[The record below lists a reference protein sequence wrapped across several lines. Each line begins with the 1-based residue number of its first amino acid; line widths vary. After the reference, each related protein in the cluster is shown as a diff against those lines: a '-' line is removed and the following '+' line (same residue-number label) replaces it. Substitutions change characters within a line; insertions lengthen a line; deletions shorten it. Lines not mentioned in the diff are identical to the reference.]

1 MKDKGTQAVQDRAR
15 GGRDELNL
23 TEFPIALLSD
33 RPSKKN
39 PSTLR
44 FEAGDK
50 VWEIAGHPDHG
61 LPTAGD
67 VAVYVCLMELTR
79 EQEYPVRVRFTRHDL
94 LQRLGWSRGAHEYAR
109 LQLALD
115 RLVGVTITTTNA
127 YYDARDRK
135 WLRRHAFHVLEE
147 YKITDVRQA
156 ARVSAPLEGRADGGG
171 WDEPDSWFRWSEAI
185 GRNLQAGYIKT
196 LNVPLFLSLKS
207 SISQTLYRYLDA
219 KVRDG
224 KTLFRQGLR
233 DLAYQ
238 HLGLSRDYYPSQI
251 KRKLEPAHDELIGAG
266 FLTRAEYARMRD
278 GDEMVV
284 YHFPRRQT
292 ADGRRQLTPER
303 TAEEATVSHDQPRPD
318 AVGLIGLATDD
329 RRPLAANRT
338 ADAPRLAPPSAI
350 AEPGARAAGGSTVYR
365 LPSTDLLHCL
375 LEVGITRGA
384 AEQLVRSR
392 PEVVETQLQYWPY
405 RETKSNPAGALRL
418 AIEEDWPPPARWRE
432 ARKQEEQAA
441 RTRQRRQKEQ
451 ARAEQAAAAEAA
463 FDAWWAALPEPA
475 RAAHHAQAEAEL
487 IGDNPILAQYYQRNP
502 DSLPK
507 ALRPILMRRMG

>member
-1 MKDKGTQAVQDRAR
+1 MREKGKALLQDRTR

-39 PSTLR
+39 PSSLR
-44 FEAGDK
+44 FETGDK

-67 VAVYVCLMELTR
+67 VAVYVCRMELTR
-79 EQEYPVRVRFTRHDL
+79 EQEYPVRVQFTRHDL

-109 LQLALD
+109 VQLALD

-156 ARVSAPLEGRADGGG
+156 AAL
-171 WDEPDSWFRWSEAI
+171 DEPESWFRWSEAI

-224 KTLFRQGLR
+224 KTVFRQGLR

-251 KRKLEPAHDELIGAG
+251 KRKLAPAHEELMAAG
-266 FLTRAEYARMRD
+266 FMTRAEYARMQD

-284 YHFPRRQT
+284 YQFPGRKT
-292 ADGRRQLTPER
+292 VDGRRQLTPER
-303 TAEEATVSHDQPRPD
+303 TAEEATARQSESRPD
-318 AVGLIGLATDD
+318 IADLIGLAADD
-329 RRPLAANRT
+329 PRQVTGKRT
-338 ADAPRLAPPSAI
+338 AGSA
-350 AEPGARAAGGSTVYR
+350 
-365 LPSTDLLHCL
+365 
-375 LEVGITRGA
+375 
-384 AEQLVRSR
+384 
-392 PEVVETQLQYWPY
+392 
-405 RETKSNPAGALRL
+405 
-418 AIEEDWPPPARWRE
+418 
-432 ARKQEEQAA
+432 
-441 RTRQRRQKEQ
+441 
-451 ARAEQAAAAEAA
+451 
-463 FDAWWAALPEPA
+463 
-475 RAAHHAQAEAEL
+475 
-487 IGDNPILAQYYQRNP
+487 
-502 DSLPK
+502 
-507 ALRPILMRRMG
+507 

>member
-1 MKDKGTQAVQDRAR
+1 MKGKGTQAVQDRTR

-156 ARVSAPLEGRADGGG
+156 SLLE
-171 WDEPDSWFRWSEAI
+171 EPESWFRWSEAI
-185 GRNLQAGYIKT
+185 SRNLQAGYIKT

-251 KRKLEPAHDELIGAG
+251 KRKLAPAHDELIHAG
-266 FLTRAEYARMRD
+266 FLTRAEYAPMRD

-292 ADGRRQLTPER
+292 ADGRRQLPAGRMAGTT
-303 TAEEATVSHDQPRPD
+303 TARQPQLQSD
-318 AVGLIGLATDD
+318 TALIGLSADD
-329 RRPLAANRT
+329 TPQAAAHRT
-338 ADAPRLAPPSAI
+338 AGTAHPAPPSAA
-350 AEPGARAAGGSTVYR
+350 AEPPSTVYR
-365 LPSTDLLHCL
+365 LPSTALIHQL
-375 LEVGITRGA
+375 LEIGITRGA
-384 AEQLVRSR
+384 AEQLVRAR
-392 PEVVETQLQYWPY
+392 PEVVETQLEYWPY
-405 RETKSNPAGALRL
+405 REPMSNPAGALRL
-418 AIEEDWPPPARWRE
+418 AIEEDWPPPARWRA
-432 ARKQEEQAA
+432 ARKKQEQSA
-441 RTRQRRQKEQ
+441 RTRQRRDRDQ

-463 FDAWWAALPEPA
+463 FDAWWAALPETA

>member
-1 MKDKGTQAVQDRAR
+1 MKDRGKALLQDRTR

-23 TEFPIALLSD
+23 TEFPMALLSD

-39 PSTLR
+39 PSSLR

-50 VWEIAGHPDHG
+50 IWEIAGHPDHG

-79 EQEYPVRVRFTRHDL
+79 EQEYPIRVRFTRHDL

-109 LQLALD
+109 VQLALD

-127 YYDARDRK
+127 YYDAKDRK

-156 ARVSAPLEGRADGGG
+156 AAL
-171 WDEPDSWFRWSEAI
+171 DEPDSWFRWSEAI
-185 GRNLQAGYIKT
+185 SRNLQAGYIKT
-196 LNVPLFLSLKS
+196 LNVPLFLALKS

-251 KRKLEPAHDELIGAG
+251 KRKLAPAHEELIGAG
-266 FLTRAEYARMRD
+266 FLASAGYARMQD

-284 YHFPRRQT
+284 YQFPQRQGSGVRGQGSGT
-292 ADGRRQLTPER
+292 ARDERKVGQGSGEGLSADASPLCPE
-303 TAEEATVSHDQPRPD
+303 
-318 AVGLIGLATDD
+318 LAASYSAPAAD
-329 RRPLAANRT
+329 RRPHSGNPAAVDVNPARPPLPPLT
-338 ADAPRLAPPSAI
+338 PDPRPLTPT
-350 AEPGARAAGGSTVYR
+350 AAGLVQR
-365 LPSTDLLHCL
+365 LLAIG
-375 LEVGITRGA
+375 VTRA
-384 AEQLVRSR
+384 VAEQLVGAR
-392 PEVVETQLQYWPY
+392 PEGVETQLCYWPY
-405 RETKSNPAGALRL
+405 RETKSNPAGALRR
-418 AIEEDWPPPARWRE
+418 AIEEDWPPPPRWHEELQQR
-432 ARKQEEQAA
+432 EQAA
-441 RTRQRRQKEQ
+441 KARQRREKEQ
-451 ARAEQAAAAEAA
+451 ARAQQAVAAEAA
-463 FDAWWAALPEPA
+463 FDVWWRALSEA
-475 RAAHHAQAEAEL
+475 ERAAARAQAEAEL

-502 DSLPK
+502 ESLPK
-507 ALRPILMRRMG
+507 ALRPILMRVMR

>member
-1 MKDKGTQAVQDRAR
+1 MLLWNTMKTREKQSLQDRSR

-33 RPSKKN
+33 RPSKKT
-39 PSTLR
+39 PSSLR

-79 EQEYPVRVRFTRHDL
+79 EQEYPVRVGFTRHDL

-109 LQLALD
+109 VQLALD

-156 ARVSAPLEGRADGGG
+156 ARVPAAGG
-171 WDEPDSWFRWSEAI
+171 WDEPESWFRWSEAI

-224 KTLFRQGLR
+224 KTVFRQGLR

-251 KRKLEPAHDELIGAG
+251 KRKLAPAHEELINAK
-266 FLTRAEYARMRD
+266 FLTGAQYARMQD
-278 GDEMVV
+278 GEEMVV
-284 YHFPRRQT
+284 YHFP
-292 ADGRRQLTPER
+292 
-303 TAEEATVSHDQPRPD
+303 
-318 AVGLIGLATDD
+318 
-329 RRPLAANRT
+329 
-338 ADAPRLAPPSAI
+338 
-350 AEPGARAAGGSTVYR
+350 
-365 LPSTDLLHCL
+365 
-375 LEVGITRGA
+375 
-384 AEQLVRSR
+384 
-392 PEVVETQLQYWPY
+392 
-405 RETKSNPAGALRL
+405 
-418 AIEEDWPPPARWRE
+418 
-432 ARKQEEQAA
+432 
-441 RTRQRRQKEQ
+441 
-451 ARAEQAAAAEAA
+451 
-463 FDAWWAALPEPA
+463 
-475 RAAHHAQAEAEL
+475 
-487 IGDNPILAQYYQRNP
+487 
-502 DSLPK
+502 
-507 ALRPILMRRMG
+507 